1 MDCHSR
7 IAGKGAENAAGFRAE
22 AVSNRRYRRDAYPI
36 DVSCDCAACAGGFA
50 RAYLHH
56 LFAANEVL
64 SAILCSIHNVHFYQS
79 LVRGA
84 RQAVVQGR
92 YGAFRDEFLA
102 LYGEAGSEA
111 AEEKQATINRLK
123 ARFRD
128 IVESRI
134 SRITRLASTESLSA
148 IRALQPEESRL
159 YDSLRGTIA
168 KWRTENAE
176 IGE

>member
-1 MDCHSR
+1 MSPSSPKIPYENHVIRCR
-7 IAGKGAENAAGFRAE
+7 ARKTIPGFKTTGQEFRETQPGQEFETYFWVAEILVDSGYADYSEDALSNNDWTQIHFKERLNPAAPP
-22 AVSNRRYRRDAYPI
+22 SPLI
-36 DVSCDCAACAGGFA
+36 DDFYA
-50 RAYLHH
+50 RAYM
-56 LFAANEVL
+56 
-64 SAILCSIHNVHFYQS
+64 S
-79 LVRGA
+79 L
-84 RQAVVQGR
+84 RQ
-92 YGAFRDEFLA
+92 
-102 LYGEAGSEA
+102 SEA

-168 KWRTENAE
+168 KWRTKNAE